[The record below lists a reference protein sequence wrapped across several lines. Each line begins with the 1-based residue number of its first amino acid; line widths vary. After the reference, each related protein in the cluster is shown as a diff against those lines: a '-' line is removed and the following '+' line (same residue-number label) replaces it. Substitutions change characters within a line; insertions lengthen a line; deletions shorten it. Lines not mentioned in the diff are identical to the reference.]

1 MSKII
6 TFIFVS
12 TTIVL
17 ILSAIGA
24 LHLSPQQMYS
34 ARRLLG
40 NPALTLDQRSS
51 IQNLLFVSHEK
62 WAFKKAIEFKQ
73 LHRYKCRDISID
85 ELALSAKIGL
95 LKSSKTY
102 NGSTKFVHFSEIY
115 IKSELLRTIT
125 IRLSITSCISP
136 NNRMKSANK
145 NESNQNMK
153 TTQKQVYSF
162 APLSEKIASTSS
174 YTQPLIKRQ
183 EVEFYDRIWV
193 YIDSL
198 DAFTKRVVWLKY
210 NREFKMQLSN
220 NRIAELMCCSEETVR
235 KTIVQFLLGLR
246 QQ

>member
-1 MSKII
+1 M
-6 TFIFVS
+6 FIFI
-12 TTIVL
+12 TITIAV
-17 ILSAIGA
+17 IISAIHS

-34 ARRLLG
+34 ARHLLG
-40 NPALTLDQRSS
+40 NPALTPEQRSS
-51 IQNLLFVSHEK
+51 IQNLLFVTHEK

-73 LHRYKCRDISID
+73 LHRYKCRDISTD

-102 NGSTKFVHFSEIY
+102 NGSTNFVRFSEIY

-125 IRLSITSCISP
+125 IRLSITSCISA
-136 NNRMKSANK
+136 NNRMKSSNK
-145 NESNQNMK
+145 NETNPK
-153 TTQKQVYSF
+153 TNQKQVYSF
-162 APLSEKIASTSS
+162 APLSEKIASTTS
-174 YTQPLIKRQ
+174 YAQPLIKHQ
-183 EVEFYDRIWV
+183 EVEFYDRIWM